1 MSIRGG
7 HTEEILNLL
16 RQQVGSAEE
25 VNDIAAT
32 AREVMGKWVKP
43 LSGGSEQTN
52 GLIYGLVQSGKT
64 GVLTVTG
71 AMGADEGYRTLI
83 VLTSDI
89 DPLYEQTRGRIQE
102 AFPGMDILG
111 KVDLKDPATFL
122 QRLKR
127 STCAIVVTKNGSIL
141 RNLIE
146 NLKGGSVRGLACLII
161 DDEADQASLNTRAR
175 KNDGSQSKINHQ
187 IEELRSFFHR
197 NTYLQVTATPGAL
210 FLQQGEH
217 AFRPKFTALSHPG
230 KDYVGGEDFFAH
242 GVKDLVREFPLTD
255 LMTLSAGMQ
264 PTPGT
269 QIPASLLAA
278 LDAFMIGATYK
289 REEQPDQKCAFLCH
303 VSTRTDDHKHIV
315 ELLRKYKDDLGT
327 GLKSRGSKL
336 ISRLRAAFDDLA
348 RTHDGLAKFDFNR
361 LLSRIEFLSAGIYVK
376 LVNGETD
383 EDVALH
389 APYNLFVG
397 GNKLGRGVTIKNLLV
412 SYYGRHPKTPQAD
425 TVLQHA
431 RMYGYRRKDIGL
443 LRLWLPPELHAVFSA
458 INEMERS
465 LRKLIADSPDEE
477 FRGVYLK
484 NTLQATR
491 RTVLVPGAIG
501 VYTGGGTYN
510 PAQVLRDDS
519 SAKNALKLD
528 KLLSNIGDKEFVEFS
543 VENLQE
549 LVKLTSPDPSQSEHV
564 WDPIAVAEGL
574 RQCADILEQESGYV
588 YVDRDRDLKERRRE
602 TQGVLSGGESG
613 KVPSGRITIFMIR
626 TKEFGDHH
634 AAWWP
639 QIRFPAGRY
648 ALAFAI

>member
-1 MSIRGG
+1 MGMQGG
-7 HTEEILNLL
+7 HTDEILNLL
-16 RQQVGSAEE
+16 ETQVGSRQE
-25 VNDIAAT
+25 VADIAST
-32 AREVMGKWVKP
+32 ASEVMGKWVKP
-43 LSGGSEQTN
+43 LSGGNEQTN

-71 AMGADEGYRTLI
+71 AMGADEGYKTLI

-89 DPLYEQTRGRIQE
+89 APLYEQTRGRIQE
-102 AFPGMDILG
+102 AFPGMDILAKG
-111 KVDLKDPATFL
+111 DLRDPGTFL

-127 STCAIVVTKNGSIL
+127 NTCAVVVTKNGSIL
-141 RNLIE
+141 KTLIE
-146 NLKGGSVRGLACLII
+146 NLKGGNVRGLACLII
-161 DDEADQASLNTRAR
+161 DDEADQASLNTQAR
-175 KNDGSQSKINHQ
+175 KNDGSQSKINLQ

-210 FLQQGEH
+210 FLQDGEH
-217 AFRPKFTALSHPG
+217 AFRPKFTVLSHPG
-230 KDYVGGEDFFAH
+230 KDYVGGEDFFAK
-242 GVKDLVREFPLTD
+242 GVNDLVREFPLAD

-264 PTPGT
+264 PMPGT

-289 REEQPDQKCAFLCH
+289 REAQPDQYCAFLCH

-315 ELLRKYKDDLGT
+315 ELLRKYKDDLSS
-327 GLKSRGSKL
+327 GLKAGSAKL
-336 ISRLRAAFDDLA
+336 ITRLQAAFDDLA
-348 RTHDGLAKFDFNR
+348 GTHKGLAKADFDH
-361 LLSRIEFLSAGIYVK
+361 LLDRIKFLSPGIYVK

-443 LRLWLPPELHAVFSA
+443 LRLWLPPELRAVFGA

-477 FRGVYLK
+477 FRGVYLQ
-484 NTLQATR
+484 NGLQATR

-510 PAQVLRDDS
+510 PAQVLRDDAA
-519 SAKNALKLD
+519 AKNTAKLD
-528 KLLSNIGDKEFVEFS
+528 KLLSSVGDKQFVEFS
-543 VENLQE
+543 IEDLQE
-549 LVKLTSPDPSQSEHV
+549 LIRLTSPDPSQSEHV
-564 WDPIAVAEGL
+564 WNPVAVAEGL
-574 RQCADILEQESGYV
+574 RQCADILEQQSGYV

-602 TQGVLSGGESG
+602 TQGVLSGGEAG
-613 KVPSGRITIFMIR
+613 KVPSGRITIFMMR
-626 TKEFGDHH
+626 TKAFGNQQ

-639 QIRFPAGRY
+639 QIRFPVGRY